1 MTEMGPTDARVT
13 TVAPESTSA
22 TGTAR
27 SDYLPDFCE
36 TQAVLAVVLV
46 SALVAIVVA
55 LAQHGARDDF
65 LLALARTSGY
75 LLWNGLLCALVLCK
89 SRPWLARHSLRAS
102 TIVALG
108 LVVLTVALVSE
119 ATYRL
124 GRAWEGALGV
134 PSGIFPREHWKFL
147 VPMQPS
153 RRFVGALAL
162 RYFHVA
168 HQWRRNIELE
178 TRARVRAL
186 QARIQPHFLF
196 NSMNA
201 IAALT
206 RTDPVRA

>member
-46 SALVAIVVA
+46 YALVAIVVA

-65 LLALARTSGY
+65 LLARARTSGC
-75 LLWNGLLCALVLCK
+75 LLGSGRVCALVLCR

-124 GRAWEGALGV
+124 RRAPGGARGA
-134 PSGIFPREHWKFL
+134 PPGGFPR
-147 VPMQPS
+147 
-153 RRFVGALAL
+153 
-162 RYFHVA
+162 
-168 HQWRRNIELE
+168 
-178 TRARVRAL
+178 
-186 QARIQPHFLF
+186 
-196 NSMNA
+196 
-201 IAALT
+201 
-206 RTDPVRA
+206 